1 MSSATAKELQAEYQ
15 AARLQT
21 KNWIQNAKKSIAVR
35 NAAGPPTG
43 PAQFIQRFAYNYGTR
58 HVHTNSV
65 APLVHIL
72 LIVGATGITTAY
84 LGRHRTS
91 FIVHSPLSSN
101 YVSSSNGV
109 GNKHAAQAAKKGDH
123 HDAHHH

>member
-1 MSSATAKELQAEYQ
+1 MSSAAAKELQAEYQ
-15 AARLQT
+15 ASRLAT
-21 KNWIQNAKKSIAVR
+21 KEWIQSAKKAIAVR

-43 PAQFIQRFAYNYGTR
+43 PAQFFQRFAYNYGTR

-72 LIVGATGITTAY
+72 LIVGMTGITSTY
-84 LGRHRTS
+84 LGRHR
-91 FIVHSPLSSN
+91 
-101 YVSSSNGV
+101 
-109 GNKHAAQAAKKGDH
+109 NKHAAQAAKKGDH